1 MSSSPFT
8 GIMFVLNFT
17 FQGMGKGLQSLV
29 LAVSRQGFVF
39 LPAILIMQKLFG
51 LTGIIFAQPFADAV
65 AVLIAVGMFLF
76 LLKDLKAEEK
86 TVSSQTNE

>member
-1 MSSSPFT
+1 MRMAIESCDT
-8 GIMFVLNFT
+8 WRHEFVTPEHVL
-17 FQGMGKGLQSLV
+17 

>member
-1 MSSSPFT
+1 
-8 GIMFVLNFT
+8 
-17 FQGMGKGLQSLV
+17 
-29 LAVSRQGFVF
+29 
-39 LPAILIMQKLFG
+39 MQKLFG